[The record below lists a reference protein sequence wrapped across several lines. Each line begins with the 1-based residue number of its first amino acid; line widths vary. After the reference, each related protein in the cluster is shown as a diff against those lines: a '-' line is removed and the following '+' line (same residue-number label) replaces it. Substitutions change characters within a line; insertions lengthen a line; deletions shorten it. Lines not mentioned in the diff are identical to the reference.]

1 MRSRI
6 LSCVIAVCCCQFV
19 AADGLIRDGLGARVA
34 GRGGTNL
41 AWADSGTIL
50 HDNVGGAVNFE
61 GCELLECT
69 IDAIFTDVDY
79 RDPDGVADFQ
89 QDLVP
94 LGNLTI
100 LKKANPNVAYGL
112 GVYSTGGF
120 ATKYAMQ
127 GPAPFTGQRT
137 YKSFGALARILP
149 GVSAKL
155 TRNWSVGAT
164 LGVAASHVEL
174 EGPYTLQTGAL
185 AGTPTLMDLQATGA
199 ALTWSVGSQYQLS
212 PQTTLGVAYQSETRF
227 NIDGKTTTI
236 VPGLGESA
244 FDTELDMVWPRSL
257 GLGVRHAFCNCN
269 VASVDLIYY
278 NWQKAFDDVGIF
290 LSNPTNPAFAGLG
303 AIEEQTPLRWRDTLS
318 VRVGYEQVLC
328 NNDRV
333 RYGYVWH
340 RNPIPAETLTPWIVP
355 IIEHTVSLGY
365 GTSFENWLV
374 DFGYQY
380 MFGDPVSVGTSAF
393 AGGDFDGSQI
403 DTQLHLLYVSFL
415 RR

>member
-1 MRSRI
+1 MRYRI
-6 LSCVIAVCCCQFV
+6 LSCFLLLSCCPIV

-41 AWADSGTIL
+41 AWSDSGTIL
-50 HDNVGGAVNFE
+50 HDNVGGAVNFK
-61 GCELLECT
+61 GCELVECT
-69 IDAIFTDVDY
+69 IDAIFTEVDY
-79 RDPDGVADFQ
+79 RDPDGVSDFQ

-100 LKKANPNVAYGL
+100 LRKANPNVAYGL

-120 ATKYAMQ
+120 ATKYAAQ
-127 GPAPFTGQRT
+127 GPAPFTGERT

-149 GVSAKL
+149 GISLKL
-155 TRNWSVGAT
+155 TDKWSTGAT

-185 AGTPTLMDLQATGA
+185 ANTPTLLDLQATGA
-199 ALTWSVGSQYQLS
+199 ALTWSIGSQYQLNS
-212 PQTTLGVAYQSETRF
+212 KTTLGVAYQSEARF

-236 VPGLGESA
+236 VPGLGESV

-257 GLGVRHAFCNCN
+257 GLGVRHEFCEHK
-269 VASVDLIYY
+269 VGSIDVIYY
-278 NWQKAFDDVGIF
+278 NWQNAFDDVGIF
-290 LSNPTNPAFAGLG
+290 LTNPTNLAFAGLG
-303 AIEEQTPLRWRDTLS
+303 PIEEQTPLRWRDTLS
-318 VRVGYEQVLC
+318 VRVGYEQMLQTG
-328 NNDRV
+328 DKV
-333 RYGYVWH
+333 RCGYVWH

-355 IIEHTVSLGY
+355 IIEHTVSVGY
-365 GTSFENWLV
+365 GSCFEKWEV

-380 MFGDPVSVGTSAF
+380 MFGNSVSVGTSDF
-393 AGGDFDGSQI
+393 VGGDFDGSEV